1 LLLDNP
7 RDSVS
12 SERPRRSGN
21 QKECENIPRSAGV
34 RTKWIIGEYGQPT
47 ARRAFESQG
56 ASGQMA
62 LIDEIRGKFARDE
75 FEFSRHAVDQTIRR
89 RIAVAEIRQA
99 VLAGE
104 IIEDYPEDKYGPSC
118 LLFGK
123 TVSSRPLHVHISYSS
138 RPVIKVVTVYE
149 PDPNQWIDFR
159 VRKP

>member
-1 LLLDNP
+1 
-7 RDSVS
+7 
-12 SERPRRSGN
+12 
-21 QKECENIPRSAGV
+21 
-34 RTKWIIGEYGQPT
+34 
-47 ARRAFESQG
+47 
-56 ASGQMA
+56 MA